1 MQYNV
6 VLDPIEF
13 DYTDKTFFTFL
24 QFRFHWINAHLYFLA
39 EEIPSQVWN
48 NMWMTELTI
57 FGWTNPLKN

>member
-1 MQYNV
+1 MLLFFLFMQYNV

-39 EEIPSQVWN
+39 EEIPSYRFG
-48 NMWMTELTI
+48 TI
-57 FGWTNPLKN
+57 CG